1 MRHTRRMCARAR
13 KRVALI
19 GALTVLLPVV
29 VLLVSSAL
37 ANARRWILMGMLAK
51 SDLYWVR

>member
-1 MRHTRRMCARAR
+1 MRHTRRTHADAR

-29 VLLVSSAL
+29 VLVVSGAL
-37 ANARRWILMGMLAK
+37 ANGRRWIQMGMTA
-51 SDLYWVR
+51 